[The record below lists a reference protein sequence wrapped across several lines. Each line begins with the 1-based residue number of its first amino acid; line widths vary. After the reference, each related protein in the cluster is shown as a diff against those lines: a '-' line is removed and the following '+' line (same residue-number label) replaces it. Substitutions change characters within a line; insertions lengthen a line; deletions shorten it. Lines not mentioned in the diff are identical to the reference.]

1 MSMKPEGWS
10 TIKLGEVVEI
20 TSSKRVYLSDY
31 VEEGVPFYRS
41 KEIIQRFQRQ
51 SISTELFI
59 TEDKYN
65 YIEKRFGAPKEG
77 DLLVTS
83 VGTLGIPLMVT
94 KSDRF
99 YFKDGNLTWFRNYDT
114 DRIYPK
120 YLYFWFQS
128 TVGKQ
133 AIEQSKIGSTQQAI
147 TIIALKNIQITLP
160 PISQQIR
167 IASLFSSLDDKIELN
182 LQMNKTLEAIAQAI
196 FKEWFVDFRFPGF
209 EGELVDGL
217 PKGWEKGKLS
227 DIANIAIGRTPPRN
241 EHKWFSKNPENIK
254 WISIKD
260 MGTSGV
266 YITDTSEYLT
276 PEAKT
281 TFRIPEI
288 SENTLVLSFKLTVGR
303 ISITTEKM
311 LSNEAIAQIRS
322 TFGVEFLYCYLAN
335 YRFDSLGSTSSIAT
349 AINSRTIKEMPVLI
363 PDHSVVTQ
371 FCAMVRPIFDRIRLN
386 SHEVMTVENIRNELL
401 PKLMTGKIRVA

>member
-77 DLLVTS
+77 DLLLTS

-94 KSDRF
+94 KSDKF

-160 PISQQIR
+160 PISQQTR

-196 FKEWFVDFRFPGF
+196 FKE
-209 EGELVDGL
+209 
-217 PKGWEKGKLS
+217 
-227 DIANIAIGRTPPRN
+227 
-241 EHKWFSKNPENIK
+241 
-254 WISIKD
+254 
-260 MGTSGV
+260 
-266 YITDTSEYLT
+266 
-276 PEAKT
+276 
-281 TFRIPEI
+281 
-288 SENTLVLSFKLTVGR
+288 
-303 ISITTEKM
+303 
-311 LSNEAIAQIRS
+311 
-322 TFGVEFLYCYLAN
+322 
-335 YRFDSLGSTSSIAT
+335 
-349 AINSRTIKEMPVLI
+349 
-363 PDHSVVTQ
+363 
-371 FCAMVRPIFDRIRLN
+371 
-386 SHEVMTVENIRNELL
+386 
-401 PKLMTGKIRVA
+401 